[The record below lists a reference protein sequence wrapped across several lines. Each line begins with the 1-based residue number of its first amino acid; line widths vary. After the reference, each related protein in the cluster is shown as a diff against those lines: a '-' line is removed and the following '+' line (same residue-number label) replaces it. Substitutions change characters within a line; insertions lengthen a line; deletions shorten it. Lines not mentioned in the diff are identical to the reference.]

1 MEAQLFD
8 SFRYETIVKPDIAQ
22 NTLANFVN
30 KIKEDRAYLTNLCD
44 KFGNTI
50 LTRWKKKSRDK
61 REALLLSADPTIEK
75 EPWFRLRTEGE
86 AIKWQEV
93 RPLRR
98 SWLLPYLSTATLKV
112 NPSVLLGLLH
122 NRVLHS
128 PEEWAPFDSEM
139 VRQGWADGYFD
150 LEYCG
155 YYCVVMHGINY
166 GKLVPWD
173 KEAAERCDIV
183 GYPRARLIIEA
194 QALMFSRLRAIV
206 NLILEGVNRD
216 NSGACDKWLETV
228 RTGFKQSNS
237 IEFWSDYINQPFSS
251 PPKLDVDYYCS
262 IAKARMQA
270 AKDHLWL
277 LQTDP
282 SYFRRFV
289 KVLAVGE
296 VYKTVWRHVL
306 IVKDIHQAVMDYLR
320 WRELSEEWSEIQ
332 DCYHRFRDNI
342 HPGQPLPHRL
352 ERSLSLLEGTLI
364 AALDRRARHLNGYV
378 AQRPGFQHFYKFT
391 VLSKPPSKPGQH
403 MFSIESVCDSS
414 EYQLYRADPL
424 YWTLMQLQSQ
434 SNVQFR
440 FDHSELFARL
450 EAHLAETSPEERAR
464 LDETVYAKM
473 SDFAA
478 QHEML
483 SAIKLHRPA
492 FARRGPEDA
501 LKMMG
506 ENPTPSTRGLVVD
519 AAAYKSKSY
528 TFPTD
533 RIKSFEQ
540 STPAV
545 GRKDEAWLDSRT
557 AERKILSEFWK
568 QASESLREELTHT
581 TMNQEEINDSISV
594 VSVST
599 SSEYAEIVETER
611 SQVLDAIAAA
621 AAAVAKTVANTTS
634 SGENTFWE
642 TGTDLSKLDIKERAP
657 KPETRPLRQAHQR
670 SNEKALSEPTTDA
683 DIEPG
688 IQQIS
693 TTPRALEIIRKM
705 FPTSAEE
712 AAAKTT
718 DWDLFV
724 HAMNDLGFNAR
735 NVGGSAVEFEHSA
748 LERKINFHR
757 PHPVAKIDSI
767 MLQSMGKRLKKHFDW
782 SREIF
787 VGV

>member
-1 MEAQLFD
+1 MFAADHRPQRHPITSGFKLMTNKKCPAPCECRCCEQQFLAMEAQRFD
-8 SFRYETIVKPDIAQ
+8 RFRYETIVKPEIAQ
-22 NTLANFVN
+22 TTLADFVD
-30 KIKEDRAYLTNLCD
+30 KIKENRAHLTNLCD
-44 KFGNTI
+44 KFGNLI
-50 LTRWKKKSRDK
+50 LSRWKKKSRDK
-61 REALLLSADPTIEK
+61 REALLLAADPTLEK

-86 AIKWQEV
+86 AITWQEV
-93 RPLRR
+93 RPLRS
-98 SWLLPYLSTATLKV
+98 SWLLPYLSTATLKA

-122 NRVLHS
+122 NRVMHS
-128 PEEWAPFDSEM
+128 PEEWVPFDSEV

-206 NLILEGVNRD
+206 DLILEGVNHD
-216 NSGACDKWLETV
+216 GSSACDKWLETI
-228 RTGFKQSNS
+228 RTGFKQSNN
-237 IEFWSDYINQPFSS
+237 IEFWSDHVNQPFSS

-296 VYKTVWRHVL
+296 VYKTVWR
-306 IVKDIHQAVMDYLR
+306 
-320 WRELSEEWSEIQ
+320 
-332 DCYHRFRDNI
+332 
-342 HPGQPLPHRL
+342 
-352 ERSLSLLEGTLI
+352 
-364 AALDRRARHLNGYV
+364 
-378 AQRPGFQHFYKFT
+378 
-391 VLSKPPSKPGQH
+391 
-403 MFSIESVCDSS
+403 
-414 EYQLYRADPL
+414 
-424 YWTLMQLQSQ
+424 
-434 SNVQFR
+434 
-440 FDHSELFARL
+440 L
-450 EAHLAETSPEERAR
+450 EAHLAEASPEERAR

-492 FARRGPEDA
+492 SARRGLEDT
-501 LKMMG
+501 LKMM
-506 ENPTPSTRGLVVD
+506 EEISTPSNRGLVVD
-519 AAAYKSKSY
+519 ATAYKLKSY

-533 RIKSFEQ
+533 RIKLFEQ
-540 STPAV
+540 SVPAV
-545 GRKDEAWLDSRT
+545 GRKDEAWLDRRT
-557 AERKILSEFWK
+557 TERRILTEFWK
-568 QASESLREELTHT
+568 QASDSLREELTFT
-581 TMNQEEINDSISV
+581 SMNQEELDDSISSV
-594 VSVST
+594 TVST
-599 SSEYAEIVETER
+599 SPEYAEIVEKER
-611 SQVLDAIAAA
+611 LQVLDAIAAA
-621 AAAVAKTVANTTS
+621 AVVKTDISTINLHE
-634 SGENTFWE
+634 GTFWE
-642 TGTDLSKLDIKERAP
+642 TGPDLSKLDIKERAP
-657 KPETRPLRQAHQR
+657 KPKTRPLQPAEQR
-670 SNEKALSEPTTDA
+670 SNEEVLSEPTTDA
-683 DIEPG
+683 DSEPV
-688 IQQIS
+688 IQRIS

-718 DWDLFV
+718 EWDHFV
-724 HAMNDLGFNAR
+724 HAMNDLGLNAR
-735 NVGGSAVEFEHSA
+735 NVGGSAVEFEHPA

-782 SREIF
+782 SRELF